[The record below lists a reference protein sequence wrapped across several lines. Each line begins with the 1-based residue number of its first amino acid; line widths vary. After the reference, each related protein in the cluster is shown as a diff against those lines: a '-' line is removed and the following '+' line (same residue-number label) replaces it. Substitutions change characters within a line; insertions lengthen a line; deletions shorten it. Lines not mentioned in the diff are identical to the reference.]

1 MLVLEYFLLVAIV
14 LAVMFWLNSLSTRE
28 LAIQHGL
35 DLANRC
41 NLQLLDETVAC
52 IKLRI
57 ARNSKGQAVIQRTFV
72 FEVSANGADR
82 MPCHL
87 VLLGKQLQTWHIPP
101 YLQAVH

>member
-1 MLVLEYFLLVAIV
+1 MLEFILLIFIV
-14 LAVMFWLNSLSTRE
+14 CIILFWFNTLSARE
-28 LAIQHGL
+28 LAIQHGFS
-35 DLANRC
+35 LAERC

-52 IKLRI
+52 TKLRI
-57 ARNSKGQAVIQRTFV
+57 ARNSKGHATFQRTFV

>member
-1 MLVLEYFLLVAIV
+1 MDYFLFVLFVVAV
-14 LAVMFWLNSLSTRE
+14 LFWLNSLSSRE

-52 IKLRI
+52 SKLRI
-57 ARNSKGQAVIQRTFV
+57 ARNSKGQAVLQRTYA